1 MKVSQPEA
9 VVPTSGNPGETL
21 RHAREAKGWSVAA
34 VASQLNLSERLIG
47 QIEAG
52 DFSQAPGHTFARGYV
67 RAYAKLVGLDQ
78 TQLVGEFD
86 RYTGTDA
93 SGSSVHALGRI
104 EEPVRLS
111 HNVLRFFS
119 FVLLLVLIGAG
130 FIWWQDQSSRN
141 TGSPASSS
149 LEHIEV
155 EGADGTTQIHVFDEP
170 EDQAVEAGRQSED
183 ISLPSLV
190 GQQPDAEGEAPL
202 ELSQGSEAAEAT
214 VPEADITAA
223 PASQEQQDT
232 AAPASAPPES
242 EPAASDAALET
253 PETPSATAQAPAAVA
268 TGEGQLELS
277 FTADCWTRVID
288 ADGRVLVSALIR
300 AGTTRTVTGRAPLD
314 IHLGY
319 ARGAQVSYNG
329 ESVSLAP
336 HLRGETARFKVGQ

>member
-9 VVPTSGNPGETL
+9 VVPAAGNPGETL
-21 RHAREAKGWSVAA
+21 RQAREARGWSVAA

-104 EEPVRLS
+104 EEPVRMS

-130 FIWWQDQSSRN
+130 FMWWQDQSSRN
-141 TGSPASSS
+141 TGSPTSSS

-170 EDQAVEAGRQSED
+170 EDQAVVAGRQGEE
-183 ISLPSLV
+183 ISLPPLV
-190 GQQPDAEGEAPL
+190 DPQPGVEGETPA
-202 ELSQGSEAAEAT
+202 ELDQGSEAAEGVASEPDMAAA
-214 VPEADITAA
+214 PEQTPPDTDAPAPAPSQGEPAA
-223 PASQEQQDT
+223 PA
-232 AAPASAPPES
+232 AAPEAPV
-242 EPAASDAALET
+242 AAAE
-253 PETPSATAQAPAAVA
+253 APAPAIA
-268 TGEGQLELS
+268 AGEGQLELS

-314 IHLGY
+314 VHLGY

-329 ESVSLAP
+329 ESVNLASYM
-336 HLRGETARFKVGQ
+336 RGETARFKVGQ

>member
-1 MKVSQPEA
+1 MKVSQPDA
-9 VVPTSGNPGETL
+9 VVPAAGNPGETL
-21 RHAREAKGWSVAA
+21 RQAREARGMSVAA
-34 VASQLNLSERLIG
+34 VASQLNLSERLIS

-104 EEPVRLS
+104 EEPVRMS

-130 FIWWQDQSSRN
+130 FMWWQDQSSRN
-141 TGSPASSS
+141 AGSPTTSS

-170 EDQAVEAGRQSED
+170 EDQAVEAGRQGEE
-183 ISLPSLV
+183 IALPSLV
-190 GQQPDAEGEAPL
+190 DQQPGVQDESTPQVA
-202 ELSQGSEAAEAT
+202 QGSELTEGASSEPDAAAAAPEQAPQGAEAPAPSPDESST
-214 VPEADITAA
+214 PASPAEAPVAMAEVPA
-223 PASQEQQDT
+223 PAV
-232 AAPASAPPES
+232 AA
-242 EPAASDAALET
+242 
-253 PETPSATAQAPAAVA
+253 
-268 TGEGQLELS
+268 GEGQLELA

-314 IHLGY
+314 VHLGY

-329 ESVSLAP
+329 ESVSLASYM
-336 HLRGETARFKVGQ
+336 RGETARFKVGQ